1 MHYYNDY
8 GPMMNRGGDYGLG
21 LIGLGIFAVFLL
33 ILALIIARM
42 LKQHGGGW
50 LHHQHRDPLDIA
62 RDRYAKGEI
71 TKEQFD
77 ELQKDL
83 KV

>member
-8 GPMMNRGGDYGLG
+8 GPMMSRGGDCELG

-33 ILALIIARM
+33 ILTLIIARI
-42 LKQHGGGW
+42 LKQHGGRW
-50 LHHQHRDPLDIA
+50 LQHQYRDPLDIA
-62 RDRYAKGEI
+62 RERYAKGEI
-71 TKEQFD
+71 TKEQYD